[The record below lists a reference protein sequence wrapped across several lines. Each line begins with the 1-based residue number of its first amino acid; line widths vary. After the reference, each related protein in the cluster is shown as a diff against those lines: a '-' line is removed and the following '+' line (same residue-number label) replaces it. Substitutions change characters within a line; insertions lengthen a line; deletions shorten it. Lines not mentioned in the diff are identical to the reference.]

1 MRYIVKKRGGVWVV
15 DTDGAYI
22 SFENYTAA
30 VDTAHG
36 AADVFR
42 RSKILSNRAALLV
55 EMPLAAVHRPRVPQA
70 FPLLLTSSA
79 CRRCA
84 CAP

>member
-30 VDTAHG
+30 VDTAQG

-42 RSKILSNRAALLV
+42 RSKILSNRAALV
-55 EMPLAAVHRPRVPQA
+55 EMPSAVHRPGGYPKH
-70 FPLLLTSSA
+70 SHCS
-79 CRRCA
+79 
-84 CAP
+84 